1 MSLLIYDAKISKK
14 FVCCGE
20 KHYFLIH
27 IYPCLGVNY
36 SKIGFIGGFFK
47 EKVSS
52 LYKKVVILQFK
63 GVFW

>member
-1 MSLLIYDAKISKK
+1 MLWGKALFLIY
-14 FVCCGE
+14 
-20 KHYFLIH
+20 

>member
-1 MSLLIYDAKISKK
+1 MLWGKALFLIY
-14 FVCCGE
+14 
-20 KHYFLIH
+20 

-36 SKIGFIGGFFK
+36 SKIGFIGGFFNQ
-47 EKVSS
+47 KVNS